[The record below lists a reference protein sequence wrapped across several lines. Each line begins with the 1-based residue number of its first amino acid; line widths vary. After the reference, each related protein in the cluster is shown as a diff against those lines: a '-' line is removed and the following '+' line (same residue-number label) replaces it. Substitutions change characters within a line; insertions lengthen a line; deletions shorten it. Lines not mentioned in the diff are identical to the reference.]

1 MSKEL
6 KDIILPDLGEGI
18 DGAEVSEISVSIGD
32 TVKEG
37 DTIVVLESDKASME
51 IPSDFDGEIKEILIT
66 TGDEVHIGQILVK
79 IESVLGSKRI
89 PSEET
94 ETVKDSSEKSVE
106 EKIKPAPTSTPPTL
120 SESTSN
126 NKTFASPGVR
136 RLARELEINLSH
148 IAGTGDKGR
157 ITKTDLNN
165 YIKTQIANQSGT
177 AVSINK
183 DVDFTKWGTI
193 EEVKLSK
200 IKKITGQRLQ
210 QAWQSIPHVTQFD
223 ETDMTMLDQTR
234 KKMNNDLG
242 KTKTKIT
249 FLPFIMKAVVKVLQE
264 MPDFNS
270 SLNHLAETLIIK
282 KYYNIGIAVDTPSG
296 LVVPVIHNVDKKS
309 IEDLSFELVDLSKKA
324 RSKKLKPSD
333 MTGGTFTISSL
344 GGIGGTY
351 FTPIINPPEVAI
363 LGISRSKWE
372 KIYNHDKQTSLAQYT
387 MPFSLSYDHRII
399 DGAAAAKFTGS
410 FGSTIKTLSFL
421 EKPNE

>member
-18 DGAEVSEISVSIGD
+18 DGAEVSEILISIGD

-51 IPSDFDGEIKEILIT
+51 IPSDFDGEIKEIHIT
-66 TGDEVHIGQILVK
+66 AGDEVHIGQLLVK

-89 PSEET
+89 PREET
-94 ETVKDSSEKSVE
+94 ETLKDSSEKSVE
-106 EKIKPAPTSTPPTL
+106 EKINLTPTSTPPTL

-126 NKTFASPGVR
+126 SKTFASPGVR

-165 YIKTQIANQSGT
+165 YIKTQIAKQSGT

-223 ETDMTMLDQTR
+223 ETDITMLDQTR

-242 KTKTKIT
+242 RTKTKIT
-249 FLPFIMKAVVKVLQE
+249 FLPFLMKAAVKVLRE

-309 IEDLSFELVDLSKKA
+309 IEDLSFELVDLSEKA
-324 RSKKLKPSD
+324 KSKKLKPSD

-372 KIYNHDKQTSLAQYT
+372 KIYHHDNQTSLVQYI

-421 EKPNE
+421 EKSK

>member
-18 DGAEVSEISVSIGD
+18 DGAEVSEIPVSIGD

-51 IPSDFDGEIKEILIT
+51 IPSDFDGEIKEIFIT
-66 TGDEVHIGQILVK
+66 AGDEVHIGQLLVK
-79 IESVLGSKRI
+79 IESVLGPKRI
-89 PSEET
+89 SKEKT
-94 ETVKDSSEKSVE
+94 ETLKDSSKKSVE
-106 EKIKPAPTSTPPTL
+106 EKIKPAPTYNSSTLP
-120 SESTSN
+120 ESTSN
-126 NKTFASPGVR
+126 SKTFASPGVR

-157 ITKTDLNN
+157 TTKSDLNN

-193 EEVKLSK
+193 EEVKLGK

-223 ETDMTMLDQTR
+223 ETDMTKLDQTR

-249 FLPFIMKAVVKVLQE
+249 FLPFLMKAAVKVLQE

-309 IEDLSFELVDLSKKA
+309 IEDLSFELVDLSEKA
-324 RSKKLKPSD
+324 RSKKLKQSD

-372 KIYNHDKQTSLAQYT
+372 KIYHHDKQTSLAQYT

-421 EKPNE
+421 EKSK

>member
-18 DGAEVSEISVSIGD
+18 DGAEVSEIPVSIGD

-51 IPSDFDGEIKEILIT
+51 IPSDFDGEIKEIFIT
-66 TGDEVHIGQILVK
+66 AGDEVHIGQLLVK
-79 IESVLGSKRI
+79 IESVPGPKRI
-89 PSEET
+89 PKEET
-94 ETVKDSSEKSVE
+94 EILKDSSKKSVE
-106 EKIKPAPTSTPPTL
+106 EKIKPAPTYNSSTLP
-120 SESTSN
+120 ESTSN
-126 NKTFASPGVR
+126 SKTFASPGVR

-157 ITKTDLNN
+157 TTKSDLNN

-193 EEVKLSK
+193 EEVKLGK

-223 ETDMTMLDQTR
+223 ETDMTKLDQTR

-249 FLPFIMKAVVKVLQE
+249 FLPFLMKAAVKVLQE

-309 IEDLSFELVDLSKKA
+309 IEDLSFELVDLSEKA

-372 KIYNHDKQTSLAQYT
+372 KIYHHDKQTSLAQYT

>member
-18 DGAEVSEISVSIGD
+18 DGAEVSEIPVSIGD

-66 TGDEVHIGQILVK
+66 AGDEVHIGQLLVK

-89 PSEET
+89 LKEET
-94 ETVKDSSEKSVE
+94 ETLKDSSEKSVE
-106 EKIKPAPTSTPPTL
+106 EKIKPTPTSTPPTL

-157 ITKTDLNN
+157 TTKSDLNN

-193 EEVKLSK
+193 EEVKLGK

-223 ETDMTMLDQTR
+223 ETDMTKLDQTR

-249 FLPFIMKAVVKVLQE
+249 FLPFLMKAAVKVLQE

-309 IEDLSFELVDLSKKA
+309 IEDLSFELVDLSEKA

-333 MTGGTFTISSL
+333 MKGGTFTISSL

-372 KIYNHDKQTSLAQYT
+372 KIYHHDKQTSLAQYT

-399 DGAAAAKFTGS
+399 DGATAAKFTRS

-421 EKPNE
+421 EKSK

>member
-157 ITKTDLNN
+157 TTKSDLNN

-223 ETDMTMLDQTR
+223 ETDMTKLDQTR

-249 FLPFIMKAVVKVLQE
+249 FLPFLMKAAVKVLQE

-309 IEDLSFELVDLSKKA
+309 IEDLSFELVDLSEKA

-372 KIYNHDKQTSLAQYT
+372 KIYHHDKQTSLAQYT

-421 EKPNE
+421 EKSK

>member
-18 DGAEVSEISVSIGD
+18 DGAEVSEIPVSIGD

-51 IPSDFDGEIKEILIT
+51 IPSDFDGEIKEIFIT
-66 TGDEVHIGQILVK
+66 AGDEVHIGQLLVK
-79 IESVLGSKRI
+79 IESVPGPKRI
-89 PSEET
+89 PKEET
-94 ETVKDSSEKSVE
+94 EILKDSSKKSVE
-106 EKIKPAPTSTPPTL
+106 EKIKPAPTYNSSTLP
-120 SESTSN
+120 ESTSN
-126 NKTFASPGVR
+126 SKTFASPGVR

-157 ITKTDLNN
+157 TTKSDLNN

-193 EEVKLSK
+193 EEVKLGK

-223 ETDMTMLDQTR
+223 ETDMTKLDQTR

-249 FLPFIMKAVVKVLQE
+249 FLPFLMKAAVKVLQE

-309 IEDLSFELVDLSKKA
+309 IEDLSFELVDLSEKA

-333 MTGGTFTISSL
+333 MKGGTFTISSL

-372 KIYNHDKQTSLAQYT
+372 KIYHHDKQTSLAQYT

-421 EKPNE
+421 EKSK

>member
-51 IPSDFDGEIKEILIT
+51 IPSDFDGEIKDILIAS
-66 TGDEVHIGQILVK
+66 GDEVHIGQLLVK
-79 IESVLGSKRI
+79 IES
-89 PSEET
+89 
-94 ETVKDSSEKSVE
+94 DSSSKKISDQKKNSTEDSQAKPVKE
-106 EKIKPAPTSTPPTL
+106 EAKPSLAPKPPTL
-120 SESTSN
+120 SETISGD
-126 NKTFASPGVR
+126 KVFASPGVR
-136 RLARELEINLSH
+136 RLARELQINLSQ
-148 IAGTGDKGR
+148 IVGTGDKGR
-157 ITKTDLNN
+157 ITKDDLNN
-165 YIKTQIANQSGT
+165 FIKIQIANQSGT

-183 DVDFTKWGTI
+183 EIDFAKWGNI

-223 ETDMTMLDQTR
+223 QANITKLDETR
-234 KKMNNDLG
+234 KKMNSELG
-242 KTKTKIT
+242 KNKAKIT
-249 FLPFIMKAVVKVLQE
+249 FLPFLMKAAVKVLQE

-270 SLNHLAETLIIK
+270 SLSHLAETLIIK
-282 KYYNIGIAVDTPSG
+282 KYYNIGIAVDTPTG
-296 LVVPVIHNVDKKS
+296 LVVPVIHNVEQKT
-309 IEDLSFELVDLSKKA
+309 IEDLSLELVEISEKA
-324 RSKKLKPSD
+324 RSKKLTPSD
-333 MTGGTFTISSL
+333 MAGGTFTISSL

-372 KIYNHDKQTSLAQYT
+372 KTYNHDKQKSLAQYI

-399 DGAAAAKFTGS
+399 DGAAAAKFTGR
-410 FGSTIKTLSFL
+410 FGITIEDLSFL
-421 EKPNE
+421 EKNK

>member
-18 DGAEVSEISVSIGD
+18 DGAEVSEIPVSIGD

-66 TGDEVHIGQILVK
+66 AGDEVHIGQLLVK

-89 PSEET
+89 LKEET
-94 ETVKDSSEKSVE
+94 ETLKDSSEKSVE
-106 EKIKPAPTSTPPTL
+106 EKIKPTPTSTPPTL
-120 SESTSN
+120 PESTSN

-157 ITKTDLNN
+157 TTKSDLNN

-193 EEVKLSK
+193 EEVKLGK

-223 ETDMTMLDQTR
+223 ETDMTKLDQTR

-249 FLPFIMKAVVKVLQE
+249 FLPFLMKAAVKVLQE

-309 IEDLSFELVDLSKKA
+309 IEDLSFELVDLSEKA

-372 KIYNHDKQTSLAQYT
+372 KIYHHDKQTSLAQYT

-421 EKPNE
+421 EKSK